1 MVKPKFE
8 LEIINKIETENQLRH
23 CMNMNFKSQ
32 MSNSNSKCQQP
43 CEIKNE
49 NHYGSSLSTL
59 ILKQIKNYKL
69 KFYACL
75 IAIIHQLCSINSLKF

>member
-23 CMNMNFKSQ
+23 CMNMDFKSQ

-49 NHYGSSLSTL
+49 NHYGSHY
-59 ILKQIKNYKL
+59 QR
-69 KFYACL
+69 
-75 IAIIHQLCSINSLKF
+75 